1 MLTYFV
7 VKIFDKSFSR
17 LVYNLY
23 ELNNNDG
30 FMGII
35 LILFFT
41 EYVYLCK
48 VL

>member
-1 MLTYFV
+1 MLVYFV

-17 LVYNLY
+17 LVYNLC
-23 ELNNNDG
+23 ELNDNDG

-35 LILFFT
+35 LILFLT